1 MEVLSRKSKEQFKT
15 EMEELSTDR
24 INFKLSLRKKNFN
37 NILSKKR
44 IFSNP
49 DSSKWSQELFLSK
62 LVLPQNYRI
71 VFSDKDE
78 LISTSLKSIKAD
90 DLTTVKYGI
99 CLLKSFI
106 SYFPEKE
113 NIQTKLNFDFISD
126 LLSIIE
132 KWGEKK
138 EKQIVFNILYI
149 ITNYSYIN
157 TNKNISKI
165 LLSPKGYK
173 IYELCF
179 DLQDYEIMSQLVWN
193 LNNIIYDDEESCFNL
208 LKSNLFQHKIF
219 NFYNSQ
225 TIINHLNEKDE
236 ENIFCVIVE
245 RGIALLTNLLAMKSS
260 GNYNEEEKYTLL
272 IPIFEL
278 VLKYS
283 ETNSP
288 KIYHS
293 CVYSISLS
301 IEKEPRLIQFIEKS
315 NIINDIL
322 NQKFISF
329 ENVSHFSN
337 RILGDYIANI
347 SHLSKEF
354 YEKCIKYEFGIF
366 SGNQSHKNLIEVI
379 WILSNILHDDEI
391 SSEIINNN
399 QEFIDKIIFLYKNPI
414 EYNDI
419 RQICYFFMTLS
430 RQCNFIN
437 LNKLLNKGL
446 LDISLGHAKNTFD
459 EPSNIAILFM
469 LIEFCLDSGKLM
481 ENQLGT
487 KNIIKERC
495 ENYGFRDVLRN
506 YENCKDNQL
515 AEITNRII
523 QNHYT

>member
-1 MEVLSRKSKEQFKT
+1 MEELSKKSKEQFKT
-15 EMEELSTDR
+15 EMEELSRDR
-24 INFKLSLRKKNFN
+24 INFKLSLRKKKFN
-37 NILSKKR
+37 NILAKKR
-44 IFSNP
+44 IISNP
-49 DSSKWSQELFLSK
+49 DSSKWSHELFLSK
-62 LVLPQNYRI
+62 LVLPQNYKI

-78 LISTSLKSIKAD
+78 LISTSLKSIKSD
-90 DLTTVKYGI
+90 DVTIVKYGI

-106 SYFPEKE
+106 SFIPEKD
-113 NIQTKLNFDFISD
+113 NIHTKIDFDFITD
-126 LLSIIE
+126 LLNIME

-138 EKQIVFNILYI
+138 EKEIIFNILFI
-149 ITNYSYIN
+149 LTNYSFIN
-157 TNKNISKI
+157 SNKNISKI

-179 DLQDYEIMSQLVWN
+179 DLQDYEIMSQLVWV
-193 LNNIIYDDEESCFNL
+193 LNNIIYDDEECCLNL
-208 LKSNLFQHKIF
+208 LKTNLFQHKIF

-225 TIINHLNEKDE
+225 TIMNHLNEKDE
-236 ENIFCVIVE
+236 ENLFCIIVE
-245 RGIALLTNLLAMKSS
+245 RGITLLTNLLAMKSL
-260 GNYNEEEKYTLL
+260 GNYNEEEKYKLL

-293 CVYSISLS
+293 CIYSISIS
-301 IEKEPRLIQFIEKS
+301 IEKEPRLIQLIEKS

-322 NQKFISF
+322 NEKLISF

-347 SHLSKEF
+347 SHLSKKF
-354 YEKCIKYEFGIF
+354 YEKCIKYEFKIF
-366 SGNQSHKNLIEVI
+366 SENQLHKNIIEVI
-379 WILSNILHDDEI
+379 WILSNILHDDEG
-391 SSEIINNN
+391 SSEIICNN
-399 QEFIDKIIFLYKNPI
+399 QEFLEKIMFLYKNPT

-419 RQICYFFMTLS
+419 QQICYFFLTLS
-430 RQCNFIN
+430 GQCNFIN

-446 LDISLGHAKNTFD
+446 LDISLEHAKSTFD
-459 EPSNIAILFM
+459 EPSKIATLFM
-469 LIEFCLDSGKLM
+469 LIELYLDTGKIM
-481 ENQLGT
+481 ESKYGM
-487 KNIIKERC
+487 KNIIKERV

-515 AEITNRII
+515 GKITDRII

>member
-1 MEVLSRKSKEQFKT
+1 MEELSKKSKEQFKT

-24 INFKLSLRKKNFN
+24 INFKLSLRKKKFN
-37 NILSKKR
+37 NILAKKR

-49 DSSKWSQELFLSK
+49 DSSKWSHELFLSK
-62 LVLPQNYRI
+62 LVLPQNYKI
-71 VFSDKDE
+71 VFSDKEE

-106 SYFPEKE
+106 SYFPEKD
-113 NIQTKLNFDFISD
+113 NIHILINFDFISD
-126 LLSIIE
+126 LLNIIE

-138 EKQIVFNILYI
+138 EIQIVFNILYI
-149 ITNYSYIN
+149 LTNYSFIN
-157 TNKNISKI
+157 SNKNISKI
-165 LLSPKGYK
+165 LLSPKVYK

-179 DLQDYEIMSQLVWN
+179 DLQDYEIMSQLVWI
-193 LNNIIYDDEESCFNL
+193 LNNIIYDDEESCLNL

-225 TIINHLNEKDE
+225 TIISHLNEKDD
-236 ENIFCVIVE
+236 ENIFFIIVE
-245 RGIALLTNLLAMKSS
+245 RGITLLTNLLAMKSL
-260 GNYNEEEKYTLL
+260 GNYNEEEKYKLL

-283 ETNSP
+283 EANSP

-301 IEKEPRLIQFIEKS
+301 IEKEPRLIQLIEKS
-315 NIINDIL
+315 NIIHDIL
-322 NQKFISF
+322 NKKFISF

-347 SHLSKEF
+347 QNLSKEF
-354 YEKCIKYEFGIF
+354 YENCIKYEFIIF
-366 SGNQSHKNLIEVI
+366 SGTQSHKSIIEVI
-379 WILSNILHDDEI
+379 WILSNILHDDVS
-391 SSEIINNN
+391 SSEIICNN
-399 QEFIDKIIFLYKNPI
+399 QEFIDKILFLYKNPT

-419 RQICYFFMTLS
+419 RQICYFFLALS
-430 RQCNFIN
+430 QQCNFIR

-446 LDISLGHAKNTFD
+446 LDISLEHAKSTFD
-459 EPSNIAILFM
+459 EPSKIATLFM
-469 LIEFCLDSGKLM
+469 LIEFCLDTGKLM
-481 ENQLGT
+481 ENKLGM

-506 YENCKDNQL
+506 YENCKDIQL
-515 AEITNRII
+515 GKITERII
-523 QNHYT
+523 QNHYN

>member
-1 MEVLSRKSKEQFKT
+1 MEELSIKSKEQFKS
-15 EMEELSTDR
+15 EMEKLSSDR
-24 INFKLSLRKKNFN
+24 INFKLSLRKKKFN
-37 NILSKKR
+37 NILAKKR

-49 DSSKWSQELFLSK
+49 ESSKWSHELFLSK
-62 LVLPQNYRI
+62 LILPQNYKV

-106 SYFPEKE
+106 SFFPEKD
-113 NIQTKLNFDFISD
+113 NIHTNINFDFIFD

-138 EKQIVFNILYI
+138 ENQIVFNILYI
-149 ITNYSYIN
+149 LTNYSFIN
-157 TNKNISKI
+157 SNKNISKI
-165 LLSPKGYK
+165 LLSSKGYK

-179 DLQDYEIMSQLVWN
+179 DLQDYEIMSQLVWL

-236 ENIFCVIVE
+236 ENIFCIIVE
-245 RGIALLTNLLAMKSS
+245 RGITLLTNLLAMKSL
-260 GNYNEEEKYTLL
+260 GNYNEEEKYKLL
-272 IPIFEL
+272 MPIFEL

-293 CVYSISLS
+293 CVYSISIS
-301 IEKEPRLIQFIEKS
+301 IENEPRLIQLIEKS
-315 NIINDIL
+315 NLINDIL
-322 NQKFISF
+322 NKKFISF

-354 YEKCIKYEFGIF
+354 YEKSIKYEFCIF
-366 SGNQSHKNLIEVI
+366 SGTQSHKNIIEVL
-379 WILSNILHDDEI
+379 WILSNILHDEES
-391 SSEIINNN
+391 SSEIICNN
-399 QEFIDKIIFLYKNPI
+399 QEFIDKIIFLYKNPT

-419 RQICYFFMTLS
+419 RQICYFFLTLS
-430 RQCNFIN
+430 EQCNFIN

-446 LDISLGHAKNTFD
+446 LDISLEHAKNTFD
-459 EPSNIAILFM
+459 EPSKIASLFM
-469 LIEFCLDSGKLM
+469 LIELCLDTGKLM
-481 ENQLGT
+481 ENKLGM

-495 ENYGFRDVLRN
+495 ESYGFRDVLRN
-506 YENCKDNQL
+506 YENCNDNQL
-515 AEITNRII
+515 GKITDRII
-523 QNHYT
+523 QNHFT